1 MAVAAGAS
9 YLGVVFAGG
18 PRLVDLPQARRV
30 VAVAGT
36 IPVFGVFGSQSPEE
50 VLRVRDQTGLR
61 GAQLHG
67 PHTTEAAAR
76 LRAEGLIVWR
86 VVRLA
91 DQADLDRIPPAV
103 VAADA
108 VLVEPLVTRALG
120 GTGASLPLELAR
132 AARAR
137 LGNRRMV
144 LAGGLTPERV
154 ARAIAL
160 IQPDVVDVSSG
171 VEFSPGVKD
180 PTRITRFVE
189 AVVGHHLTS

>member
-1 MAVAAGAS
+1 M
-9 YLGVVFAGG
+9 
-18 PRLVDLPQARRV
+18 

-36 IPVFGVFGSQSPEE
+36 IPVFGVFGSQSPEA
-50 VLRVRDQTGLR
+50 VLRVRDETGLR

-67 PHTTEAAAR
+67 PHTTEAAAQ
-76 LRAEGLIVWR
+76 LRAEGMIVWR

-91 DQADLDRIPPAV
+91 DRADLDRIPPAL

-108 VLVEPLVTRALG
+108 VLIEPLVPHALG
-120 GTGASLPLELAR
+120 GSGAALPLELAR
-132 AARAR
+132 AARTR
-137 LGNRRMV
+137 LGNHRMV

-171 VEFSPGVKD
+171 VESSPGVKD